1 MMSRLRCRP
10 TPEQELL
17 LRAALL
23 QGEAAAAAWEEW
35 RARVDIDG
43 VDAGSYRLLPLLY
56 ANLRSL
62 GAASEPLVEKLKG
75 IYRHTW
81 YKNNLLLHRTA
92 GLLRRFSETG
102 LEVLVLKGAALLAL
116 YYDDLGLRPMTDI
129 DILVREE
136 RAGLAASLLQ
146 GLGWRPE
153 RNFETQR
160 RSRHNVLFLDDN
172 GQQLD
177 LHWHLLRECRYPGA
191 DREFWDNAVRVRIG
205 GVESRTLGPADQLL
219 HTCVHGYQW
228 NNLPPMRWVADALT
242 IIEGSAGDLD
252 WRYLVEQVRT
262 RGLVLP
268 VRETLAYLRESFFA
282 PVPETALEALWRE
295 PTSVTDRVIY
305 AITTSPQPSFG
316 YALVLWRYYSRA
328 NPGAGSLRRLIGFP
342 GHIRDL
348 WGFKHFWQL
357 PRFAL
362 RKIRERA
369 RNRRRL

>member
-1 MMSRLRCRP
+1 MSRLRCRP

-35 RARVDIDG
+35 RARVDIDR

-62 GAASEPLVEKLKG
+62 GAVSEPLLEKLKG

-92 GLLRRFSETG
+92 GLLRSFSERD
-102 LEVLVLKGAALLAL
+102 LEVLVLKGAALLTL
-116 YYDDLGLRPMTDI
+116 YYEDLGLRPMADI

-136 RAGLAASLLQ
+136 RAGRAASLLQ
-146 GLGWRPE
+146 GQGWRSR

-160 RSRHNVLFLDDN
+160 RSRHNILFRDDG

-177 LHWHLLRECRYPGA
+177 LHWYLLRECRYPGA

-228 NNLPPMRWVADALT
+228 HNVPPIRWVADALT
-242 IIEGSAGDLD
+242 IIQGGEGNLD

-268 VRETLAYLRESFFA
+268 MRETLAYLRESFFA
-282 PVPETALEALWRE
+282 PVPETTLEALWRE
-295 PTSVTDRVIY
+295 PTSAADRVIY
-305 AITTSPQPSFG
+305 AITTSPRPSPG
-316 YALVLWRYYSRA
+316 YALVLWRSYSRA
-328 NPGAGSLRRLIGFP
+328 TPGAGFLRRLIGFP

-357 PRFAL
+357 PGFAL
-362 RKIRERA
+362 GKIRGRA
-369 RNRRRL
+369 RNLRRQ

>member
-35 RARVDIDG
+35 RARVDINR

-62 GAASEPLVEKLKG
+62 GAAREPLLEKLKG

-92 GLLRRFSETG
+92 GLLRHFRETG
-102 LEVLVLKGAALLAL
+102 LDVLVLKGAALLAL
-116 YYDDLGLRPMTDI
+116 YYEDLGLRPMADI

-136 RAGLAASLLQ
+136 RAGLTASLLQ
-146 GLGWRPE
+146 GQGWRSK

-160 RSRHNVLFLDDN
+160 RSRHSVLFLDDS

-177 LHWHLLRECRYPGA
+177 LHWYLLRECRYPDA
-191 DREFWDNAVRVRIG
+191 DREFWDNAVPVRIA

-228 NNLPPMRWVADALT
+228 SDIPPIRWVADALT
-242 IIEGSAGDLD
+242 IIQGGEGNLD

-268 VRETLAYLRESFFA
+268 MRETLAYLRESLFA
-282 PVPETALEALWRE
+282 PVPETTLEALWRE
-295 PTSVTDRVIY
+295 PTSAADRVIY
-305 AITTSPQPSFG
+305 AITTSPRPSPG
-316 YALVLWRYYSRA
+316 YALVLWRSYSRA
-328 NPGAGSLRRLIGFP
+328 IPGAGFLRRLIGFP

-357 PRFAL
+357 PGFAL
-362 RKIRERA
+362 GKIRERA
-369 RNRRRL
+369 RNLRRQ